1 MTQRSLLLYRLR
13 RRIETP
19 TVETYSLRPLLNGPE
34 TSPSLAAWLIFFVN
48 CANTALLILFLLS
61 SCLLSLFLL
70 SLSLEHHPNDITFG
84 KITFRLNFSNLFA
97 STYNELN
104 ATASLENNTLSV
116 SPKSSIRILLLFVFS
131 TLTIDEVSLLRSSHE
146 TLKFDWNSFVMN
158 AFNSSNSSR
167 FQFFHSSRRL
177 LLLRRSGTSDGVRFL
192 DRTGCGCCCCCA
204 FFVPDDVLY
213 ACSLCFFFV
222 CQHHLGQTDKKKG
235 KNFPFA
241 FVSHPSIFFIF
252 PYFVPYGY
260 GICDLSTPLKKK
272 KREEKERERSHHKKI
287 KRRSFF
293 CLLVHT
299 RETPPHI
306 PQTAREHTHTQRE
319 REREREREKRGR
331 ALI

>member
-1 MTQRSLLLYRLR
+1 M
-13 RRIETP
+13 
-19 TVETYSLRPLLNGPE
+19 VN
-34 TSPSLAAWLIFFVN
+34 FFVN

-158 AFNSSNSSR
+158 AFNSSNCSS
-167 FQFFHSSRRL
+167 FSILPFLSSSPSTRVVLVPPPML
-177 LLLRRSGTSDGVRFL
+177 LFL
-192 DRTGCGCCCCCA
+192 DRTGCGRREA
-204 FFVPDDVLY
+204 RVLCLTQFY
-213 ACSLCFFFV
+213 MLALSAFFFV
-222 CQHHLGQTDKKKG
+222 FNTIWDRQKKG

-252 PYFVPYGY
+252 PYFVPMAYLY
-260 GICDLSTPLKKK
+260 M
-272 KREEKERERSHHKKI
+272 
-287 KRRSFF
+287 
-293 CLLVHT
+293 
-299 RETPPHI
+299 
-306 PQTAREHTHTQRE
+306 
-319 REREREREKRGR
+319 
-331 ALI
+331 